1 MNKGDMDL
9 YDRAEAKMRERE
21 AKKFAEFQ
29 RVYDEQLR
37 QDKHP
42 YNILCKHC
50 NTICSR
56 EDNFCKHCGQK
67 LTNK

>member
-1 MNKGDMDL
+1 MNRGDMDL

-37 QDKHP
+37 
-42 YNILCKHC
+42 
-50 NTICSR
+50 
-56 EDNFCKHCGQK
+56 
-67 LTNK
+67 